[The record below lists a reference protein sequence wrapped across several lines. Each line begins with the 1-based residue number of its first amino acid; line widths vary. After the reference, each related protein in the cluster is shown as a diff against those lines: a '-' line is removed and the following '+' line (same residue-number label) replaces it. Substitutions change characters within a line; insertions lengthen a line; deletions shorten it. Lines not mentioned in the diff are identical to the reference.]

1 MQYCPNCKVKI
12 RGNKAHCPLCE
23 RELVNVAVDMGA
35 DAESSADGREKVMED
50 DPFVRLPSPRVSFML
65 MVRTVTFV
73 CVTLE
78 ILLGAAQIISG
89 SSGWLLAIMLFILLG
104 WIDFQAA
111 LYYRN
116 NLIRMLTTQ
125 AYIIMGICLLIAA
138 YTRTGSWAVS
148 WVVPIMFG
156 ILIVV
161 TFGAAKLQG
170 MDLHEY
176 ILYPVFDVLMSMLQI
191 IPVAL
196 GRNPV
201 RAPAVLCISMM
212 LILASS
218 FLIFRGR
225 MLRDAAE
232 KYLHM

>member
-1 MQYCPNCKVKI
+1 MQYCPNCKVRI

-23 RELVNVAVDMGA
+23 REVVNIDVNDDVDTGGDRDAA
-35 DAESSADGREKVMED
+35 DTEMAMED

-156 ILIVV
+156 ILIIV

-170 MDLHEY
+170 MELHEY

-212 LILASS
+212 LILARS
-218 FLIFRGR
+218 FLIFRNR
-225 MLRDAAE
+225 A
-232 KYLHM
+232 